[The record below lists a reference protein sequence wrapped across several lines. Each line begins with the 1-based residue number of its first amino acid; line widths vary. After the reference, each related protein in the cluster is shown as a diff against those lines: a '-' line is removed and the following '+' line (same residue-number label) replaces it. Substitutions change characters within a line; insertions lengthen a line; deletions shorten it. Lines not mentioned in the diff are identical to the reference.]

1 MTYPEMIAER
11 IRKQAASAHIPP
23 ARLLLEELL
32 DMQRAYM
39 VALELIVKESTN
51 VDSDSQRKP
60 D

>member
-1 MTYPEMIAER
+1 MTYPEMIAGR
-11 IRKQAASAHIPP
+11 ILKQAAAAHITP

-51 VDSDSQRKP
+51 VDSNSQRES